1 MRCACYRGRLSAP
14 AISRRRPRQ
23 GRRRDQVPLR
33 SICPPVWTV
42 RCAVLKRSTSMFSA
56 QYCVEQGHRRLQTCC
71 KVPVRLQ
78 LWHQKHS
85 EISTVDKQ
93 RQHRRWFC
101 STIGG
106 HYYNHTC
113 FRCENERVRRV
124 KAEVADVHD
133 VWPNVTCPNATT
145 VVNESLLS
153 SSLGHESGLLTP
165 QCMMGHAAVSLIN
178 DNTVNKHLWNSNFAT
193 FTEQICGAE
202 TNSNP
207 SIPSLWHWHFCT
219 FSHHNPLRWYSGCS
233 AQFLFFNL
241 MFGN

>member
-23 GRRRDQVPLR
+23 GRCRDQVPLR

-56 QYCVEQGHRRLQTCC
+56 LYCVEQGRRRLQTCC

-85 EISTVDKQ
+85 EISAVDKQ

-101 STIGG
+101 ATIGG
-106 HYYNHTC
+106 RYYNHTC
-113 FRCENERVRRV
+113 FSCQNERVRRV
-124 KAEVADVHD
+124 KAAVADVHD

-145 VVNESLLS
+145 VVNESL
-153 SSLGHESGLLTP
+153 SGA
-165 QCMMGHAAVSLIN
+165 GN
-178 DNTVNKHLWNSNFAT
+178 RTVNTTVHAGKCCSFSEKWQHSPQTFMKFQFCHIYGTDLRSWN
-193 FTEQICGAE
+193 QLQ
-202 TNSNP
+202 P
-207 SIPSLWHWHFCT
+207 
-219 FSHHNPLRWYSGCS
+219 
-233 AQFLFFNL
+233 Q
-241 MFGN
+241 